1 MKGEMIRLTA
11 DGVPMQCYTVLPAGS
26 GRHPGIVFL
35 HHQDGL
41 DEFTTD
47 FSDRLAAAG
56 YAVIAPDNFHHSPDD
71 LERDK
76 KKEQLDDAHMAKDIA
91 ACVAWLKEN
100 PRVAGDRL
108 AIMGH
113 CMGGRT
119 TYLGAGIHHVFRA
132 AVSWYG
138 GGSLQVR
145 GRPGPTPYDR
155 MNQIKCPV
163 LGFFGKLD
171 KNPSQADM
179 AKFDA
184 KMSEGG
190 VSHEFH
196 AYDGADHAFCNRWAA
211 RYNEVAAT
219 DSWNRMIAFL
229 AKHLAA
235 KESAVA

>member
-1 MKGEMIRLTA
+1 MGEMMQLTV
-11 DGVPMQCYTVLPAGS
+11 DGVPMQCYTALPSGT
-26 GRHPGIVFL
+26 GRHAGIVFL

-41 DEFTTD
+41 DSFTQTYCNN
-47 FSDRLAAAG
+47 LAAEG
-56 YAVIAPDNFHHSPDD
+56 YAVIAPDNFHHSPPEM
-71 LERDK
+71 ERDK
-76 KKEQLDDAHMAKDIA
+76 KKEELDDTHMSNDIA
-91 ACVAWLKEN
+91 ACVAWLKSH
-100 PRVAGDRL
+100 PRVLGDRL
-108 AIMGH
+108 AITGH

-119 TYLGAGIHHVFRA
+119 TYLGAGLHHVWRA

-155 MNQIKCPV
+155 MSGIKCPV

-171 KNPSQADM
+171 KNPSPEHM

-190 VSHEFH
+190 VPHEFH
-196 AYDGADHAFCNRWAA
+196 AYDGADHGFCNNHGA
-211 RYNEVAAT
+211 RYNAAAAQ
-219 DSWNRMIAFL
+219 DSWQKMLAFL